1 MKWMRIFHEGKDKCL
16 MKVKMIF
23 DEKDGKGRGE
33 IIIHEMEEDFNEGEY
48 LR

>member
-23 DEKDGKGRGE
+23 DEKGRGE